1 MLKLLLL
8 ELLWHICTSL
18 LISIADKDRHHLQ
31 FTNEI
36 IKPQKLAQGNRA
48 IRNAHVFE
56 SFSAWFQSP
65 FYSIASGLDRV
76 FPSQKWL
83 IVWRERRRKK
93 LNTEDKRITGVSTVV
108 GKRVWTKVWIYRFT
122 LDLIT
127 QIGKTVRREGEFGIV
142 AAVHCGWKS
151 SCLGLFAVLRKLGF
165 MFLSYEHSRKEE
177 GMVKEQWNLAWSW
190 QHHG

>member
-93 LNTEDKRITGVSTVV
+93 LNTEDKRITGV
-108 GKRVWTKVWIYRFT
+108 
-122 LDLIT
+122 
-127 QIGKTVRREGEFGIV
+127 
-142 AAVHCGWKS
+142 
-151 SCLGLFAVLRKLGF
+151 KLGAADVLHPTCISIF
-165 MFLSYEHSRKEE
+165 FSKNQ
-177 GMVKEQWNLAWSW
+177 KINEQKNPEDPQFVFQACNLLCVAMSFKGDWLYLNPV
-190 QHHG
+190 